1 MLLQTYIQN
10 KASLLQKRTRSP
22 EEKKENM
29 LVPALGQEETLLSA
43 SSEFG
48 MSQYSVF
55 CPTRRLRNRCCQFV
69 VAACDIAMRLGM
81 SSLKCE
87 NEVWSL
93 RSSQICSSVTW
104 MFLKENI
111 LPRCFPRI
119 PVPSWTHPHDPVR
132 CAKCCN
138 DCVVLL
144 TVVYAGKLCYVR
156 NRCEK
161 VVDNERKN

>member
-1 MLLQTYIQN
+1 
-10 KASLLQKRTRSP
+10 
-22 EEKKENM
+22 
-29 LVPALGQEETLLSA
+29 
-43 SSEFG
+43 
-48 MSQYSVF
+48 
-55 CPTRRLRNRCCQFV
+55 
-69 VAACDIAMRLGM
+69 
-81 SSLKCE
+81 
-87 NEVWSL
+87 
-93 RSSQICSSVTW
+93 
-104 MFLKENI
+104 MFLKENILPRCFPRIPVPSWTHPHDPVRCEGSIVGVYFLI

-161 VVDNERKN
+161 MVDNERKN